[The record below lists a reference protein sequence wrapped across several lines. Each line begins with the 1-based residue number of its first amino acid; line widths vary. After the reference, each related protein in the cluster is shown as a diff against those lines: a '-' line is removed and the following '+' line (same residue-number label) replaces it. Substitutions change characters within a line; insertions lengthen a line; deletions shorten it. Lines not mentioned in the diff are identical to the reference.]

1 MQTLRDE
8 QLAVLQQVQPEL
20 EHADVAMDQS
30 DSYFGGNE
38 GAGAPDMDTCTL
50 APNMNT
56 LLIDDEWVEE
66 RHSQESKP
74 QIAAAADAL
83 PFGDLHKCSVTY
95 HCLIALQQHTHTV
108 LRNCTLI
115 WRSSTSGW
123 GSSSI
128 PGMDISQHSPEPI
141 LSNFKKGH

>member
-38 GAGAPDMDTCTL
+38 GAGAPDMDMCTR

-56 LLIDDEWVEE
+56 LLIDDEWVEDGTLK
-66 RHSQESKP
+66 R
-74 QIAAAADAL
+74 AN
-83 PFGDLHKCSVTY
+83 FR
-95 HCLIALQQHTHTV
+95 LQPLHTV

-115 WRSSTSGW
+115 WRSSTSWW
-123 GSSSI
+123 GSRLI
-128 PGMDISQHSPEPI
+128 LGMDISQQLARAHP
-141 LSNFKKGH
+141 L